1 MYESEHTQH
10 RRDEMGNHSPTVT
23 IRVPFT
29 ALGHVQRILAIET
42 NTCLP
47 FQGFLRLSSPLD
59 DPHQPYSLPRR
70 EEAVRND
77 SFSMCSY
84 KSQRFHS
91 SWNPDT
97 VCSGEHSTDTE
108 LRQSNSNGGL
118 VPFHTDTCMSSGWIT
133 VSIRAFLMN
142 RICDRFGCVSTKEDG
157 WIG

>member
-1 MYESEHTQH
+1 MYGCALIQH
-10 RRDEMGNHSPTVT
+10 GRDEMGNHSRTAT
-23 IRVPFT
+23 MRVPFI
-29 ALGHVQRILAIET
+29 ALGNVKLISLLKTNSCLA
-42 NTCLP
+42 
-47 FQGFLRLSSPLD
+47 FQGFYCLSSPLD
-59 DPHQPYSLPRR
+59 DPHQPYSLPQR

-77 SFSMCSY
+77 SFSVCSY

-142 RICDRFGCVSTKEDG
+142 RICDRFGCISTKEDG
-157 WIG
+157 WLG